1 MTEDHVFTLTQV
13 ERDQTRAVAEA
24 LAEVEPRLVDDRT
37 WLDACRGMSAELPE
51 RLRRRLRA
59 FLHDPQLDGVLLV
72 RNLPVASTLAPTPT
86 VYESV
91 ERAATPAAGTTALVS
106 MQIGEVIAYRDEKSG
121 ALVQN
126 VVPVAG
132 REEQQSNAG
141 SVPLELHVEN
151 AFHPHRPDMVALFCV
166 RPDHEGG
173 AGLRVASIRRATAL
187 LPYDVRKV
195 LGEER
200 FRTEVPP
207 SFGAPGGQ
215 APLHAILSGDFDDPD
230 VRVDF
235 HATHPADEQAA
246 DAMRVLRAAL
256 DTVTRAVHLRPG
268 DLAVVDNR
276 VALHGRTRFTPRY
289 DGEDRWLHRTFIHLD
304 HRKSRALRSDN
315 GQVLS

>member
-1 MTEDHVFTLTQV
+1 MTEDHIFTLTAA
-13 ERDQTRAVAEA
+13 ERDEIAAVAGA

-37 WLDACRGMSAELPE
+37 WLDACRGMSERLPE
-51 RLRRRLRA
+51 RLRRRLRD
-59 FLHDPQLDGVLLV
+59 FRHDPLLEGVLLV
-72 RNLPVASTLAPTPT
+72 RNLPVGPALAPTPT
-86 VYESV
+86 VYDSV
-91 ERAATPAAGTTALVS
+91 ERTATPAAGTTALVS

-151 AFHPHRPDMVALFCV
+151 AFHPHRPDMVSLFCV
-166 RPDHEGG
+166 RPDHDGG
-173 AGLRVASIRRATAL
+173 AGLRVASVRRAAAL
-187 LPYDVRKV
+187 LPHDVRKV

-215 APLHAILSGDFDDPD
+215 ASPHAILHGDFDDPD

-235 HATHPADEQAA
+235 HATHPADDGAA
-246 DAMRVLRAAL
+246 EAMTVLRAAL
-256 DTVTRAVHLRPG
+256 DTVTRAVYLRPG

-276 VALHGRTRFTPRY
+276 VTLHGRTHFTPRY

-304 HRKSRALRSDN
+304 HRRSRALRADN